1 MSHAAGS
8 VRIHGGAVHDPA
20 RGARGEIADICI
32 ADGRVVASLPSGA
45 PEFDARGLVVLP
57 GGVDLHSHI
66 AGPAV
71 RAARLLCPEAAS
83 TCLPTLRD
91 TGRLYARMGYTTVF
105 DAAVSPVGARAAHD
119 ELDAMP
125 ILDKGIY
132 ILAGNHTL
140 ALRYIREG
148 RAEALRALLDWLLR
162 SARGYAL
169 KVVNPGGVAEW
180 TRGEPPAAPPDLL
193 LRAFA
198 GAAAELRLP
207 HPLHVHLNGLG
218 EPGNASTTLRLM
230 QALEDRP
237 AHLTHLQFHAYG
249 GRTHAGLKSRAP
261 EIAAWLN
268 AHPSATADVGQVV
281 FGPAVTLSADAP
293 AQHRL
298 HRATG
303 RKWFNLD
310 TEAETGCGIVPHDYR
325 ADRLT
330 SAVQWAT
337 GLELMLLCA
346 DPWRLFLTTDH
357 PNGGAFTSYPLIIR
371 MLMDRPFR
379 DALVAAAHPRLGART
394 VLSGIGREYT
404 LDEIAVI
411 TRAGPARALGLARKG
426 HLGPG
431 ADGDVALYRRTP
443 DIEAM
448 FGGAVAVFKDGRLV
462 VRDGEILE
470 EPAGRTFYATPAAPP
485 APARSADRSAA
496 GLRDDLAACSS
507 VGIDDDIIAEE
518 SLRRPEPVPP
528 RAGTGRSG
536 EAGA

>member
-1 MSHAAGS
+1 MSGS
-8 VRIHGGAVHDPA
+8 PGTIRIRGGAVHDPA
-20 RGARGEIADICI
+20 RGTRGEVADICI
-32 ADGRVVASLPSGA
+32 ADGRVVASLPPGA

-71 RAARLLCPEAAS
+71 RAARLLCPESAG

-91 TGRLYARMGYTTVF
+91 TGHRYARMGYTTVF

-119 ELDAMP
+119 ELDALP
-125 ILDKGIY
+125 ILDKGVY
-132 ILAGNHTL
+132 LLAANHTL

-148 RAEALRALLDWLLR
+148 RADRLRALLDWMLR

-169 KVVNPGGVAEW
+169 KIVNPGAAAEW
-180 TRGEPPAAPPDLL
+180 THGVPPAPPDVL

-198 GAAAELRLP
+198 DAATALRLP
-207 HPLHVHLNGLG
+207 HPIHVHLNGLG
-218 EPGNASTTLRLM
+218 EPGNATTTLRLM
-230 QALEDRP
+230 QSLADRP
-237 AHLTHLQFHAYG
+237 AHFTHLQFHAYG
-249 GRTHAGLKSRAP
+249 GRTHAGLRSRAP

-281 FGPAVTLSADAP
+281 FGPAVTLSADAT

-303 RKWFNLD
+303 RKWLNLD
-310 TEAETGCGIVPHDYR
+310 IEAESGCGIVPHDYR

-337 GLELMLLCA
+337 GLELMLLCT

-357 PNGGAFTSYPLIIR
+357 PNGGAFTSYPMIIR

-394 VLSGIGREYT
+394 ALAGIGREYT
-404 LDEIAVI
+404 LDEIAVV

-443 DIEAM
+443 DVEAM
-448 FGGAVAVFKDGRLV
+448 FGSAVALFKDGRLV
-462 VRDGEILE
+462 VREGDIVE
-470 EPAGRTFYATPAAPP
+470 EPAGRTFYATPATGIAP
-485 APARSADRSAA
+485 APGDDRTAAD
-496 GLRDDLAACSS
+496 LRDDLAACSS
-507 VGIDDDIIAEE
+507 VRIEDLVIAEE
-518 SLRRPEPVPP
+518 ALRRPEPIPP
-528 RAGTGRSG
+528 LSGAGRGMG
-536 EAGA
+536 GA